1 MAKGLGQIA
10 SKWPASRLVEIWNSL
25 PGQKPVKKFTN
36 RKAAVRRIWE
46 VIQHLT
52 PVTAAPAKPVA
63 TKKQNSRKQPSEPVQ
78 PAPAR
83 AGSKTAQVL
92 DLLKKPGGAAL
103 TQIMAATNWQ
113 AHSVRGFLS
122 GTLRKKMG
130 LTVVSEKGQDGGR
143 VYSIE

>member
-1 MAKGLGQIA
+1 M
-10 SKWPASRLVEIWNSL
+10 
-25 PGQKPVKKFTN
+25 
-36 RKAAVRRIWE
+36 RRIWE

-52 PVTAAPAKPVA
+52 PVAAAPAKPVA
-63 TKKQNSRKQPSEPVQ
+63 PKKQKSRKQPSEP
-78 PAPAR
+78 AEATPAR
-83 AGSKTAQVL
+83 AGTKTSQIL

-103 TQIMAATNWQ
+103 TQIMAVTNWQ

-130 LTVVSEKGQDGGR
+130 LTVISEKGQNGDR